1 MKAFKQLFWGAGL
14 LGLSLAAQAQTIAG
28 NQMPAP
34 GRTPNDALVT
44 WNSQLPSGI
53 YRSGIIFIA
62 DQLERNIDPT
72 EKSKAT
78 VVTSIASL
86 DNLSETSAFGRLVA
100 EHLMHELYVRGWQVN
115 DIRLARELVI
125 NADGELGMS
134 RDIKRLRSSIPAA
147 NIVTGSYTVSADG
160 VLLSVRVVDYITGQV
175 ISSAETRLKGDAFL
189 AGLVRQPRQAPQ
201 VKLSN

>member
-1 MKAFKQLFWGAGL
+1 MKPLQKLFWTAGL
-14 LGLSLAAQAQTIAG
+14 FGLSIAAQAQQAAG
-28 NQMPAP
+28 NQAPAP
-34 GRTPNDALVT
+34 GRAANDALVT
-44 WNSQLPSGI
+44 WHSQQPSGI

-62 DQLERNIDPT
+62 DQLERNIDPD
-72 EKSKAT
+72 EKTKAT

-125 NADGELGMS
+125 NSEGELGMS

-147 NIVTGSYTVSADG
+147 NIVTGTYTVSGDG
-160 VLLSVRVVDYITGQV
+160 ILLSVRVVDYVTGQV
-175 ISSAETRLKGDAFL
+175 ISSAETRMKGDFFL
-189 AGLVRQPRQAPQ
+189 AGLVRPSRQAPQ